1 MFTLMEPKTANISK
15 AKKSEEFLLSDHW
28 HIIPTQRLLRND
40 AGHWWSQ
47 QAKKWKKIAI
57 NERDITSIK
66 QFFLNKLL
74 SQEGMNPNEKIKNTC
89 LLFWVNAYGFFQ
101 VSANCV
107 WPLVIQKDLAR
118 PQKAFHNFH
127 PIPASY
133 GWLVYFMTA
142 AQQCF
147 FFDLGRQPKAIL
159 IENSSGITSVPSLC
173 CVLN

>member
-1 MFTLMEPKTANISK
+1 ME
-15 AKKSEEFLLSDHW
+15 
-28 HIIPTQRLLRND
+28 
-40 AGHWWSQ
+40 
-47 QAKKWKKIAI
+47 KIAI

-66 QFFLNKLL
+66 QFFWINCSLKRAWTQMRRL
-74 SQEGMNPNEKIKNTC
+74 KIHVFSSGST
-89 LLFWVNAYGFFQ
+89 LMGFFQ
-101 VSANCV
+101 ISANCV

>member
-1 MFTLMEPKTANISK
+1 MGKN
-15 AKKSEEFLLSDHW
+15 
-28 HIIPTQRLLRND
+28 
-40 AGHWWSQ
+40 
-47 QAKKWKKIAI
+47 AI

-101 VSANCV
+101 ISANCV